1 MPGSHAASP
10 VLLLAAL
17 LVVLSGCEVTV
28 FKGRE
33 AKAPMIEACDPAKGP
48 CPDVLTP
55 DENTVRPQHRKGST
69 VVTGESFV
77 EGRTVADVDQTTS
90 AEKAAARS
98 TGSSAEERELGRTVA
113 TLGDV
118 GEQGFWLKTPLVLA
132 KTEGRVVWASNGNAV
147 KVTLIPRPGTGG
159 SQISLAAMR
168 ALGVPLTALAEL
180 IVFAN
185 QGQ

>member
-1 MPGSHAASP
+1 MARTAPAIIVLLVP
-10 VLLLAAL
+10 PLLLALSACEISL
-17 LVVLSGCEVTV
+17 L
-28 FKGRE
+28 KGRE
-33 AKAPMIEACDPAKGP
+33 AKAPVVEACDPAKGP

-69 VVTGESFV
+69 ATTGDGFV
-77 EGRTVADVDQTTS
+77 EGRSVADVDRTTS
-90 AEKAAARS
+90 AEKAAAVS
-98 TGSSAEERELGRTVA
+98 TETSASGRELGRTVA

-132 KTEGRVVWASNGNAV
+132 ETEGRVVWASNGNAV

-185 QGQ
+185 